1 LGAFFARRS
10 ACLIPLKLAKA
21 IRSNPTLTARAVKA
35 FCANAKRFNDEC
47 VKFPFEDLVMLKV
60 RFSKVVFAKLVQ
72 ENKFEYAPSKEDEVE
87 FDRFYSAM
95 AAKAPQHLT
104 TAKNLGFRLVCAF
117 EALYGEA
124 EKIEHDEEEDENEN
138 ENENAFESAPPTS
151 EEYLENLKAVTSLSI
166 FENATTAI
174 DSAIQSE
181 FVKDL
186 KCSDFTLPSA
196 DEVDDESWLEV
207 SMDEFDLL
215 MKNQTESKDENI
227 GRGDEKIASMLT
239 GLDTFFGSTSGIDG
253 IDDDDD
259 DDDDNNVNDN
269 NVNDNN
275 VNDNNVNDDNENEKP
290 GLDCDVSLNVNNI
303 LEILKSNSSRKSSN
317 NNPEEEASIREI
329 MDQMDLELDKDRDKL
344 ARNPIDDSDVEINAK
359 VVENLLESFA
369 SQNGGAG
376 PVGNLMQSF

>member
-1 LGAFFARRS
+1 MS
-10 ACLIPLKLAKA
+10 
-21 IRSNPTLTARAVKA
+21 
-35 FCANAKRFNDEC
+35 
-47 VKFPFEDLVMLKV
+47 
-60 RFSKVVFAKLVQ
+60 
-72 ENKFEYAPSKEDEVE
+72 
-87 FDRFYSAM
+87 
-95 AAKAPQHLT
+95 
-104 TAKNLGFRLVCAF
+104 
-117 EALYGEA
+117 
-124 EKIEHDEEEDENEN
+124 
-138 ENENAFESAPPTS
+138 
-151 EEYLENLKAVTSLSI
+151 
-166 FENATTAI
+166 
-174 DSAIQSE
+174 
-181 FVKDL
+181 
-186 KCSDFTLPSA
+186 